1 MKKKLPNS
9 EPPRDDDK
17 SGSEEQPVQVDVA
30 RLTVALRGP
39 FATMPAGL
47 TREEKREYIL
57 SHAK

>member
-1 MKKKLPNS
+1 MKKKFPDG
-9 EPPRDDDK
+9 EPPRGDDK
-17 SGSEEQPVQVDVA
+17 LDREEQPVPVDVV
-30 RLTVALRGP
+30 RLTIALRGP